1 MKPVLPEKNT
11 TKLPKRYWFILIF
24 MCFIAILQLLHLSAY
39 VYIKVNDFDKRDVV
53 TLLLS
58 IILLAAF
65 VFLYALL
72 IRSFNNYRQK
82 LNIIKIHII
91 TFYMILMFFLLH
103 LYKLLELAPGFA
115 PFAVPKK
122 YYIAFLIIG
131 TSSINYFSL
140 ISLYISFS
148 TFYLIWGKK
157 TKNIQ
162 ISMPP
167 LTQFIIYWGIAF
179 IINFPPLV
187 AYLVVISSVAS

>member
-1 MKPVLPEKNT
+1 MKPVLPEKST
-11 TKLPKRYWFILIF
+11 TKLPKRYWFTLIF
-24 MCFIAILQLLHLSAY
+24 MLFITILSGIY
-39 VYIKVNDFDKRDVV
+39 VYTPTPPRAEDN
-53 TLLLS
+53 
-58 IILLAAF
+58 IILLISATLFTAF
-65 VFLYALL
+65 VFLYWLL

-91 TFYMILMFFLLH
+91 TFYMTLMFFLLH

>member
-1 MKPVLPEKNT
+1 MKTALPEKST
-11 TKLPKRYWFILIF
+11 TKLPKRYWFTLIF
-24 MCFIAILQLLHLSAY
+24 MLFITTLSGIY
-39 VYIKVNDFDKRDVV
+39 VYTPTPPRAEDNI
-53 TLLLS
+53 TLLISATLF
-58 IILLAAF
+58 AAF
-65 VFLYALL
+65 MFLYWLL
-72 IRSFNNYRQK
+72 ICFYNNYRQK

-91 TFYMILMFFLLH
+91 TFYMTLMFFLLH